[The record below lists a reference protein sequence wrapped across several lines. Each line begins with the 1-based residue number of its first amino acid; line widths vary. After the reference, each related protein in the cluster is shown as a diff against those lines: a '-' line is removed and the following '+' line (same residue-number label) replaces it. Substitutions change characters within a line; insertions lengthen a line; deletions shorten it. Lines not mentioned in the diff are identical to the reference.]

1 MRDWFDA
8 LEPRERIMVTVAG
21 GFVVFAV
28 LWFGLWL
35 PLDRGQKNAAAS
47 VDLWQESLA
56 ELLPLKAQVQAGG
69 SQPRVVAGLN
79 QSLVVII
86 DTTLREHGLYSA
98 LQRSQ
103 PTTGNGIRV
112 EFENVAFDDLVVWL
126 GDVASRYG
134 MRVQS
139 GSFSN
144 NSSDNAGRVNSSITL
159 ER

>member
-1 MRDWFDA
+1 MRDWLDS
-8 LEPRERIMVTVAG
+8 LEQRERIMVMIAAA
-21 GFVVFAV
+21 FLVFAV
-28 LWFGLWL
+28 FWFALWL

-47 VDLWQESLA
+47 VDLWRTSLA
-56 ELLPLKAQVQAGG
+56 ELVPLKARIQAGG
-69 SQPRVVAGLN
+69 SSRSAPAGLN

-103 PTTGNGIRV
+103 PTGANGIRV

-126 GDVASRYG
+126 GDLGNRYG

-144 NSSDNAGRVNSSITL
+144 NASGNAGRINSSITL